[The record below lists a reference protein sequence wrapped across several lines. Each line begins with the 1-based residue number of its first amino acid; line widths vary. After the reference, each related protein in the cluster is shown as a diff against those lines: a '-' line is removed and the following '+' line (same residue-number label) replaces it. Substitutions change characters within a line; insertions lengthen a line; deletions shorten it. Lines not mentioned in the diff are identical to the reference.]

1 MLWPNR
7 KRLLPALLAVGVFC
21 TGCDLWN
28 RTTGD
33 EEREPHYVQGL
44 NWKIQGQTDKAIA
57 SFSRAL
63 QSNPNSAAAHLA
75 LGDLHYNST
84 HNFIVGAYHYSEYL
98 RLRTAAQPSFH
109 DQTVEDLIKSC
120 ELTIAAKYA
129 NAVARNENQTALESL
144 RLEVSGLREENR
156 ILKRAAGIESLRI
169 TATNPPPAGP
179 RPNPV
184 TPVPRAAGNAIT
196 PSPQR
201 PSPLPTQPVAT
212 PPTQTRTHKVAPA
225 ETPSSIARR
234 YGISTKA
241 LMAANPGVRA
251 TQLRVGQVLN
261 VPAQ

>member
-7 KRLLPALLAVGVFC
+7 KRWLPALLAVGLLG

-28 RTTGD
+28 RTAGD

-63 QSNPNSAAAHLA
+63 QTNPNSAAAHLA

-84 HNFIVGAYHYSEYL
+84 HNFIVGAYHYGEYL
-98 RLRTAAQPSFH
+98 RLRTAAQPGFH

-144 RLEVSGLREENR
+144 RLEVSSLREENR
-156 ILKRAAGIESLRI
+156 ILRRAAGIESLRI
-169 TATNPPPAGP
+169 TATNPPPAVQ
-179 RPNPV
+179 PNPG
-184 TPVPRAAGNAIT
+184 TAAPRAAGNAVSPTPQRTSPQPVQPAPVT
-196 PSPQR
+196 PS
-201 PSPLPTQPVAT
+201 
-212 PPTQTRTHKVAPA
+212 QTRTHKVAAA

-234 YGISTKA
+234 YGISTKS